1 MMNRQVSAWILS
13 VLAFSANWGSAIA
26 AEPADEYVVR
36 LAVVNTPQFSGLL
49 DSLLPEFER
58 QTGITVDVYSGSD
71 AYREAR
77 SGQADLVISH
87 YGK

>member
-1 MMNRQVSAWILS
+1 MVNRQV
-13 VLAFSANWGSAIA
+13 SANWGSAIA
-26 AEPADEYVVR
+26 AEPADENVVR

-71 AYREAR
+71 VYRKAR
-77 SGQADLVISH
+77 NGQADLVISH